1 MARSGIFQRLRR
13 RGAVLCAVFAY
24 ALLLNALTGAVFD
37 VRAIA
42 ASLDPLSSAA
52 TCDTS
57 GSSPSGDPVRHNN
70 QHQPDCTLC
79 SAACPM
85 GGMAQGLGNAI
96 AVIAASPSPSGLE
109 VSAQREFSIQA
120 RSVYASDA
128 AAQAPPTIG

>member
-1 MARSGIFQRLRR
+1 MVRRGIFQVLRR

-24 ALLLNALTGAVFD
+24 ALLLNALTAAVFD

-57 GSSPSGDPVRHNN
+57 GSSPSGDPARHN

-85 GGMAQGLGNAI
+85 GGMAQGLGNAV

-109 VSAQREFSIQA
+109 VSARPDSSISA
-120 RSVYASDA
+120 RSVYASDT
-128 AAQAPPTIG
+128 AAQATPAIG